1 MAPRSSTAQRY
12 IVDEVASPAAT
23 QRLFGVEN
31 ARATEL
37 GRWAEDALRA
47 VEKTS
52 PSSKGARKTA
62 KRSSAKRGAKKQKRA
77 TKR

>member
-1 MAPRSSTAQRY
+1 MGPRSSTAERY
-12 IVDEVASPAAT
+12 IVEEVASPAAT
-23 QRLFGVEN
+23 ERLFGVEK

-52 PSSKGARKTA
+52 GPKGARKPAKRPTA
-62 KRSSAKRGAKKQKRA
+62 KRGGKKQKRTTA
-77 TKR
+77 R

>member
-12 IVDEVASPAAT
+12 IVEEVASPAAT
-23 QRLFGVEN
+23 QRLFGVES

-47 VEKTS
+47 VEK
-52 PSSKGARKTA
+52 PKKGARKAA
-62 KRSSAKRGAKKQKRA
+62 KRSSGQRGAKKQKRS